1 MIKKFFAEHNFDEY
15 IRNKFFSDYSKPGT
29 IVEVG
34 AATPDFI
41 SMSRHFKLNNWRTIV
56 VEPNPHFV
64 ELHKQ
69 LNNEIYPYA
78 CSFENKDDVD
88 FTLVH
93 VNNGQITNHSFSSF
107 YIKEE
112 YIAKNHNWPT
122 TLPKT
127 TIKVKQRTLDFILQE
142 ANVNEIDLLVVDVE
156 GWEIEVIKGLTR
168 IKPKLIILENIFN
181 NMDYRRY
188 MVSIG
193 YSFLEHRY
201 NDDVYTLVS

>member
-1 MIKKFFAEHNFDEY
+1 MINQFFAEHNFDEY
-15 IRNKFFSDYSKPGT
+15 IRNKFFSDYSKLGT

-41 SMSRHFKLNNWRTIV
+41 SMSRHFKLNNWKTIV

-64 ELHKQ
+64 ELHKK

-93 VNNGQITNHSFSSF
+93 ISNGQITNHSFSSF

-112 YIAKNHNWPT
+112 YITKNNNWPNS
-122 TLPKT
+122 LPKT
-127 TIKVKQRTLDFILQE
+127 IIKVKQRTLDFILQE
-142 ANVNEIDLLVVDVE
+142 ANVYEIDLLVVDVE
-156 GWEIEVIKGLTR
+156 GWEIEVMKGLT
-168 IKPKLIILENIFN
+168 ITKPKIIILENIFN
-181 NMDYRRY
+181 NIEYIKYMD
-188 MVSIG
+188 SIG
-193 YSFLEHRY
+193 YTFLEHCH
-201 NDDVYTLVS
+201 NDDIYVLPS